1 MGKRLQLQLPD
12 ASVARLAALKER
24 TEAASYAVIIRDAI
38 RFYEWVVGEV
48 AAGREFAIREPDGT
62 FRVVQIFVGAAE

>member
-12 ASVARLAALKER
+12 ASVARLDALKER

-38 RFYEWVVGEV
+38 RLYEWMLGEI
-48 AAGREFAIREPDGT
+48 AAGKEFAIKEPDGT
-62 FRVVQIFVGAAE
+62 FRVVQIFVGYAE